1 MATIKDVAKRSGL
14 GLATVS
20 KYINGGNV
28 KEENKLAI
36 ENAIN
41 EVGFEVNEIARGL
54 RTKRSRTIGVVIP
67 ELNNFF
73 ITTILSYINDILRSR
88 GYSMIVSDCRSNT
101 EFENHAINVM
111 LSKQVDGI
119 INMPVSSNEAHL
131 IPAIESKIPIV
142 LIDRLVNGFM
152 DETNAVLVN
161 NVKASVSATNL
172 LIEAGHRD
180 IGIILGPNDVFT
192 ATTRLK
198 GFKQAL
204 DESNIPFQDRLVE
217 YGNYTTQGGY
227 ESTIRLIENE
237 KPTALFVTNYDM
249 MIGSVLALNDMG
261 LTIPKDISFV
271 GFDNWELATV
281 VKPKLTVVAQPL
293 EEIAHTAAE
302 ILLNA
307 LDTGDMGTT
316 IKTLTTHI
324 QPGESVAKYRK

>member
-36 ENAIN
+36 ENAIS

-73 ITTILSYINDILRSR
+73 ITTILSYINDILRSK

-101 EFENHAINVM
+101 EFEKQAINVM

-119 INMPVSSNEAHL
+119 INMPVSSSESHL
-131 IPAIESKIPIV
+131 VPAIESKIPIV
-142 LIDRLVNGFM
+142 LMDRLVNGFM

-161 NVKASVSATNL
+161 NVKASTSATNL

-180 IGIILGPNDVFT
+180 IGIILGPIDVFT
-192 ATTRLK
+192 SNTRLK

-204 DESNIPFQDRLVE
+204 EERNIPFQERLVE

-227 ESTIRLIENE
+227 ECTIKLIQNQQ
-237 KPTALFVTNYDM
+237 PTALFVTNYDM

-281 VKPKLTVVAQPL
+281 IKPKLTVVAQPL

-324 QPGESVAKYRK
+324 QLGESVAKHKN